1 MSKKVVAFIIN
12 VDWYFNLH
20 WVDRAEY
27 FKSLGCSIHI
37 ISNFSDEDI
46 KNGLL
51 AKGYQCH
58 HLEVKRKSINLFNEI
73 VSINNLRKLLISIN
87 PDLIHSITIKPNI
100 YAGLLN
106 RLFLYKPII
115 YSITGL
121 GAVFSSSAYKF
132 ILLKR
137 LITLLYKMISTPQSH
152 FVFEN
157 SEDSELFKSLGIL
170 KYNNGTV
177 IKGAGID
184 LNRFKPSSPPNNG
197 SILFAARLLQDK
209 GLGCL
214 VEAQKLLKQRGCDF
228 SLNVAG
234 IIDNDVSSA
243 IPLSQIEAWAKNG
256 DINWLGNV
264 KDMPNLI
271 SQNDVVCLP
280 TTYGEGVPRILIEAA
295 SCQRPIIATDVPG
308 CREIISHGVNGYLVV
323 PKDAVM
329 LAHFLQDL
337 LEDKN
342 KLITFGANGRKK
354 VEQEFSQEIVFEKTL
369 QIYQSLLGE

>member
-1 MSKKVVAFIIN
+1 MNKVVVFVIN
-12 VDWYFNLH
+12 VDWYFDLH
-20 WVDRAEY
+20 WMERAEY
-27 FKSLGCSIHI
+27 FKTLGYTVHI
-37 ISNFSDEDI
+37 ISNFNDEII
-46 KNGLL
+46 KSKLL
-51 AKGYQCH
+51 TKGYHCH
-58 HLEVKRKSINLFNEI
+58 HLVVRRKSVNLFNELLS
-73 VSINNLRKLLISIN
+73 VNQLRTLLKVIN
-87 PDLIHSITIKPNI
+87 PDLIHSITIKPNV
-100 YAGLLN
+100 YSGLLN
-106 RLFLYKPII
+106 KIFSNKPII

-121 GAVFSSSAYKF
+121 GAVFSSSSFKF
-132 ILLKR
+132 VILR
-137 LITLLYKMISTPQSH
+137 RIITALYRFISIRQSH

-157 SEDSELFKSLGIL
+157 SEDFELFKSLGIL
-170 KYNNGTV
+170 KYSNGTV

-184 LNRFKPSSPPNNG
+184 LNRFKPSAPPKNG

-243 IPLSQIEAWAKNG
+243 IPLSQIEAWTKNG

-308 CREIISHGVNGYLVV
+308 CREIVSHGVNGYLVV
-323 PKDAVM
+323 PKDAVI